1 MLAIEAYL
9 KDHSIDFEK
18 SGENTYLVTLP
29 GEQKLQTHC
38 ALIFGKYSLTASA
51 FVIRKADDNSEQLFR
66 WCLNKNASM
75 AGVAFATNELGD
87 IYLVGKLPIDAVTEK
102 NIDQLIG
109 AIARYSDES
118 FNPLLEIGFANAIR
132 REWAWRLSRGES
144 LANLEAF
151 KHLI

>member
-1 MLAIEAYL
+1 
-9 KDHSIDFEK
+9 
-18 SGENTYLVTLP
+18 
-29 GEQKLQTHC
+29 
-38 ALIFGKYSLTASA
+38 
-51 FVIRKADDNSEQLFR
+51 
-66 WCLNKNASM
+66 M

-87 IYLVGKLPIDAVTEK
+87 IYLVGKISIDAVNEK
-102 NIDQLIG
+102 KIDQLIG

-132 REWAWRLSRGES
+132 PAWAWRLSRGES